1 MYYVYIYIYTYSI
14 SIYIHIYILFAKSMF
29 NPKHGHILDSL
40 REYQNTT
47 VYGQPSVLI
56 SLAWLLFA
64 LSSSTRLTQMMIT
77 FAPPRVYWASSPLI
91 PTGLCTANSAAE
103 WKGWNSDHRFQ
114 NCLMASGDTYNRRFS
129 ASQLNNSCGR
139 ITGTLIDV
147 VLLRWCGSL
156 QGTSTIYGSL
166 SVRSYFTI
174 QSKFKLGGNRP
185 TNKDKTTCLYL
196 FHVGGCLKKKTC

>member
-1 MYYVYIYIYTYSI
+1 MVYILKWAYPKIQLRISNLGVSLILGNLHITKKHVYYIYI
-14 SIYIHIYILFAKSMF
+14 AENMF

-40 REYQNTT
+40 REYQNTA
-47 VYGQPSVLI
+47 VYGRPSVLI

-77 FAPPRVYWASSPLI
+77 FAPPRVYLASSPLI

-103 WKGWNSDHRFQ
+103 WKGWSSDHRFQ
-114 NCLMASGDTYNRRFS
+114 NCLMASGDNYNRRFS

-147 VLLRWCGSL
+147 VLLGWCGSL

-166 SVRSYFTI
+166 SVRSDFTI
-174 QSKFKLGGNRP
+174 
-185 TNKDKTTCLYL
+185 
-196 FHVGGCLKKKTC
+196 KK